1 MKKLLL
7 ISLFLLTFS
16 SSGVIFAQDD
26 KNDRTMQNEQQSTA
40 VLLSVSGNRVRVQH
54 ATQGT
59 MLEVYNIL
67 GVKVSSV
74 RIESLD
80 ETVTLDLPKGFYILK
95 IGQVARKIVLR

>member
-7 ISLFLLTFS
+7 IFLFLLTFS

-26 KNDRTMQNEQQSTA
+26 RNDRTMQNEQQSTA
-40 VLLSVSGNRVRVQH
+40 ILLSVAGNRVRVQH
-54 ATQGT
+54 ATPGT

-67 GVKVSSV
+67 GVKVSNV
-74 RIESLD
+74 RIESVD
-80 ETVTLDLPKGFYILK
+80 ETIYLDLPKGFYILK